1 MDHGDGTEQA
11 TGRDRQRL
19 FAQLARAVVSGR
31 DEAPLVMRL
40 CRSFVE
46 LLGADGGSI
55 TLANTEPEQTTLCV
69 TDEVADRLE
78 DLQEVL
84 GEGPAPDAYASGAV
98 VVGNIQGEG
107 ADRWPMLAA
116 AARSIAKD
124 LTVYAFPMH
133 SMTTVLGVITVHDL
147 RGDRPDRDLDQAAF
161 FADAIGTAIVQQA
174 HLEEG
179 GSAWQM
185 RDRVNQATGMVVAQL
200 GIGPDDALALIRAF
214 AFSHGMPMND
224 LATEIIERRQNFLD
238 DSEFRGD
245 E

>member
-11 TGRDRQRL
+11 TGGHRQQL

-31 DEAPLVMRL
+31 DEAPLVTRL

-55 TLANTEPEQTTLCV
+55 TLANTQPEQMTLCV

-84 GEGPAPDAYASGAV
+84 GEGPAPDAYASGVV
-98 VVGNIQGEG
+98 VVGNIRGEG
-107 ADRWPMLAA
+107 VDRWPMFAT

-133 SMTTVLGVITVHDL
+133 SRTTVLGVITVHAL
-147 RGDRPDRDLDQAAF
+147 QGDRPERDLDQAAF

-174 HLEEG
+174 HRDEDA
-179 GSAWQM
+179 SAWQA

-200 GIGPDDALALIRAF
+200 GIGPEDALALIRAF
-214 AFSHGMPMND
+214 AFSHGIPMND

-238 DSEFRGD
+238 NAEFRGD

>member
-1 MDHGDGTEQA
+1 VDHGDVTEQA
-11 TGRDRQRL
+11 TGRHRPRL
-19 FAQLARAVVSGR
+19 FAKLARAVVSGR
-31 DEAPLVMRL
+31 DEAPLAMRL

-84 GEGPAPDAYASGAV
+84 GEGPAPDAYTSGAV
-98 VVGNIQGEG
+98 VVGNVHGEG
-107 ADRWPMLAA
+107 GDRWPMFAT

-133 SMTTVLGVITVHDL
+133 SMTSVLGVITVHDL
-147 RGDRPDRDLDQAAF
+147 HGGRPERDLDQAAF
-161 FADAIGTAIVQQA
+161 FADAIGTAIVQQG
-174 HLEEG
+174 HLDED
-179 GSAWQM
+179 GSAWQA

-214 AFSHGMPMND
+214 AFSHGIPMSY

-238 DSEFRGD
+238 NAEFRGD
-245 E
+245 G